1 MLICCSSK
9 ISFVKPNSNSHLRL
23 HRPITKNGKLNNF
36 GFTIIEILVV
46 IILLGILSGAAIST
60 YSGVIKDTNE
70 RLAYDKL
77 QTFFQS
83 CKNRAK
89 LRNLN
94 LKVSYNEQQKS
105 LINQDSV
112 NSFIRIPEINQ
123 NSIPKLIE
131 IDKTGVFKVDGK
143 EINSLDLLLITPS
156 GRLATI
162 TIRL

>member
-9 ISFVKPNSNSHLRL
+9 ISFVKPNSESHLRL
-23 HRPITKNGKLNNF
+23 HRPKTKNGKLNNS
-36 GFTIIEILVV
+36 GFTIIEILIV
-46 IILLGILSGAAIST
+46 IILIGILSGAAVGT

-70 RLAYDKL
+70 RLIHDKL

-94 LKVSYNEQQKS
+94 IRITYNEQQKS
-105 LINQDSV
+105 FINQDST
-112 NSFIRIPEINQ
+112 NSFIRIPEIYQ

-131 IDKTGVFKVDGK
+131 IDKTGSFKIDGK
-143 EINSLDLLLITPS
+143 KINSLNMLLITPNGS
-156 GRLATI
+156 LATI

>member
-9 ISFVKPNSNSHLRL
+9 ISFVKPNTESHFRL
-23 HRPITKNGKLNNF
+23 HRPKTKNGKLNNS

-46 IILLGILSGAAIST
+46 IILIGILSGSAVGT
-60 YSGVIKDTNE
+60 YSGVIKDTNK
-70 RLAYDKL
+70 RLVYDKL

-94 LKVSYNEQQKS
+94 IKITYNEQQKS
-105 LINQDSV
+105 LINQESA
-112 NSFIRIPEINQ
+112 NSLVRIPEISQ
-123 NSIPKLIE
+123 DTVPKLIE
-131 IDKTGVFKVDGK
+131 IDKTGNFKIDGK
-143 EINSLDLLLITPS
+143 KINSLNMLLITPS
-156 GRLATI
+156 GSLATI

>member
-9 ISFVKPNSNSHLRL
+9 ISFVKPNSESHLRL
-23 HRPITKNGKLNNF
+23 HRPIIKNGKLNNS

-46 IILLGILSGAAIST
+46 IILIGILSGAAVGT

-70 RLAYDKL
+70 RLVYDKL

-83 CKNRAK
+83 CKDRAK

-94 LKVSYNEQQKS
+94 IKITYNEQQKS
-105 LINQDSV
+105 LINQDSA
-112 NSFIRIPEINQ
+112 NSLVRIPEISQ
-123 NSIPKLIE
+123 NTVPKLIE
-131 IDKTGVFKVDGK
+131 IDKTGIFKIDGK
-143 EINSLDLLLITPS
+143 KINSLNMLLITPS
-156 GRLATI
+156 GSLATI